1 MYLLICVA
9 KSFWPLVS
17 LAVCVLHVGT
27 GNVFDSRGNP
37 LTRTNP
43 ADKLYSKI
51 SNLPREFK
59 CACVCL
65 CVCYAC
71 LCACVRLCVCGCV
84 FGLRLVACVC
94 VCVLGAS
101 RWEAFRHVRFWCLQD
116 SKLMYADLGLV
127 GQILSARLGM
137 NSLTTTT
144 RIQSRF
150 VIRGGGSAAG
160 EEEKPI
166 KVAALQEE
174 KAFSGV
180 ELGLHMALPI
190 STLPRKGKAAVSP
203 GHRVTF
209 IIGISDDSAKSAVFG
224 SRVFSGLARY
234 CIRELSTSP
243 VIMCMELR
251 FGPAVPCN
259 HPLSGDGNSVASI
272 RPLKLV
278 VRGSTAGSLGTSLA
292 FGNQVAT
299 GPASKRQTSQHQVFG
314 SRVSS
319 TFVMHCAS
327 APSMSPLLDCP
338 LNHPLLGDGMSV
350 LGLRVPFMM
359 RPYGDSVAS
368 IRPLKLVVRGSTAM
382 SLGTSLAFGNQVA
395 TGPASKRQTSQHQAF
410 GSRVSSTFVMH
421 CASAPSMSPLL
432 DCPLNHP
439 LLGDGMSVLGLRVPF
454 MMRPYGDSVA
464 PIRPLKLV
472 ARCSTAGSLG
482 TSLAFGNQVAT
493 GPASKRQTSLHQVFG
508 SRVFSSFVMHCASAP
523 GMSPLLDCA
532 LCTALLA
539 GPAVPWNHPLSSDG
553 MGVLGL
559 RAPFMMRPYGDSVA
573 PIRPLKLVARCSTA
587 GSLGTSLAFG
597 NQVATAR
604 AFKRQ
609 MSSLPYRSLCT
620 VLSGP
625 LPWNHPHSGDS
636 MSVLELRMPCMMQP
650 HVLGVLQHHGTTT
663 WQRVEAQVSPKRLR
677 GIQDNKLAR
686 RAAFAFSS
694 TSLISPPAFPL
705 FCNLRRA
712 SLVSLDVFCHL
723 WYPGRPRL
731 LQTKGMMQFA
741 QTARALPKAELV
753 PNLPSLK
760 VETLQEVETNWA
772 ASASIVLLQGGAR
785 THLDLESIAG
795 HLARVWPA
803 AAASL
808 PAVEKFV
815 QHGGL
820 LSLIRE
826 ILAAETGDSLMLA
839 GHSLGLNV
847 AQTVAECLGCAGIK
861 VHGIIALDPRTRG
874 RQFSEISCMHR
885 PLAQALVPRIR
896 LEILEQAFETPHVPF
911 FSTPQRIMQYPS
923 EMGQEAQS
931 VAEMGK
937 MLADTNHYTLKDTH
951 VWDIAAYI
959 HTKAGPLRFDAT
971 QTIVKARESPE
982 IWSVPCAC
990 CLNSLQLSQEF
1001 HM

>member
-1 MYLLICVA
+1 
-9 KSFWPLVS
+9 
-17 LAVCVLHVGT
+17 
-27 GNVFDSRGNP
+27 
-37 LTRTNP
+37 
-43 ADKLYSKI
+43 
-51 SNLPREFK
+51 
-59 CACVCL
+59 
-65 CVCYAC
+65 
-71 LCACVRLCVCGCV
+71 
-84 FGLRLVACVC
+84 
-94 VCVLGAS
+94 
-101 RWEAFRHVRFWCLQD
+101 QD

-127 GQILSARLGM
+127 GQIFSARLGM
-137 NSLTTTT
+137 NSVTTTT

-259 HPLSGDGNSVASI
+259 HPLLGDGNSVASI

-299 GPASKRQTSQHQVFG
+299 GPASKRQTSLHQVFG

-327 APSMSPLLDCP
+327 APS
-338 LNHPLLGDGMSV
+338 
-350 LGLRVPFMM
+350 
-359 RPYGDSVAS
+359 
-368 IRPLKLVVRGSTAM
+368 
-382 SLGTSLAFGNQVA
+382 
-395 TGPASKRQTSQHQAF
+395 
-410 GSRVSSTFVMH
+410 
-421 CASAPSMSPLL
+421 
-432 DCPLNHP
+432 
-439 LLGDGMSVLGLRVPF
+439 
-454 MMRPYGDSVA
+454 
-464 PIRPLKLV
+464 
-472 ARCSTAGSLG
+472 
-482 TSLAFGNQVAT
+482 
-493 GPASKRQTSLHQVFG
+493 
-508 SRVFSSFVMHCASAP
+508 
-523 GMSPLLDCA
+523 MSPLLDCA

-597 NQVATAR
+597 NQVATGPASERQTSLHQVFGSRVFSSFVMHCASAPGMSPLLDCALCTALLAGPAVPWNHPLSSDGMGVLGLRAPFMMRPYGDSVASIRPLKLVVRGSTAMSLGTSLAFGNQVATGPASKRQTSQHQAFGSRVFLSFVMHCASAPGMSPLLALLGVLGLRVPFMMRPYGDSVAPIRPLKLVARCSTAGSLGTSLAFGNQVATAR
-604 AFKRQ
+604 ASKRQ
-609 MSSLPYRSLCT
+609 MSSLPDRSLCT
-620 VLSGP
+620 VLPGP

-650 HVLGVLQHHGTTT
+650 HVLGVLQHHGTAT

-694 TSLISPPAFPL
+694 TFNSLISPPAFPL

-772 ASASIVLLQGGAR
+772 ASAAIVLLQGGAR
-785 THLDLESIAG
+785 THLDLERIAG

-808 PAVEKFV
+808 PTVEKFV

-874 RQFSEISCMHR
+874 RQFSEISFMHR

-959 HTKAGPLRFDAT
+959 HTKVQKQR
-971 QTIVKARESPE
+971 
-982 IWSVPCAC
+982 
-990 CLNSLQLSQEF
+990 
-1001 HM
+1001 